1 MSTKKTNHPD
11 LNKMEEDELR
21 PEYHFDYSQ
30 ARPNRFAGRTR
41 KNVVVVLDDD
51 VAQTFTTP
59 EAVNNAL
66 RALITA
72 LPQTA
77 R

>member
-1 MSTKKTNHPD
+1 MSTKKINHSDQNEMEADD
-11 LNKMEEDELR
+11 LL

-30 ARPNRFAGRTR
+30 AHPNRFAGRSK

-72 LPQTA
+72 LPQAA

>member
-1 MSTKKTNHPD
+1 MSTKKTNHSDQNEMEADD
-11 LNKMEEDELR
+11 LL

-30 ARPNRFAGRTR
+30 AHPNRFAGRGK

-72 LPQTA
+72 LPQAA